1 MQRVADWGMPASST
15 PLSRRA
21 LWTRLLLYPGHT
33 LPTAAAPVLVGVG
46 LALHDGVF
54 VAGPA
59 LLFLLGS
66 WFVHVAGVFADN
78 HTLLR
83 RYPDL
88 PEHPELLAA
97 VASRT
102 LALDTL
108 ARAIVLCLAL
118 AALCAL
124 PLLWLSGPMVLVLAL
139 LGGVSGLG
147 YHWGPWP
154 YANRGLADPVFF
166 LMFGVVAVAATYGV
180 QAAALLPPGPWWQRW
195 PALPSLVWVVGL
207 PVGALVTCV
216 LVIDDIRD
224 RFWDAQ
230 KGWLT
235 PPVRW
240 GLAFSRAEFAALLV
254 LAYAAPLVALALGAG
269 LSSLLPLL
277 TAPLA
282 WRALRAVRRYDSTP
296 HLFPWTPRV
305 AKLGLV
311 YAALQALG
319 LALPAFI

>member
-1 MQRVADWGMPASST
+1 M
-15 PLSRRA
+15 
-21 LWTRLLLYPGHT
+21 LLYPGHT

-54 VAGPA
+54 AAGPA

-66 WFVHVAGVFADN
+66 WLVHVAGVFADN

-102 LALDTL
+102 LALSTL
-108 ARAIVLCLAL
+108 AMAIVLCLLLAGACAL
-118 AALCAL
+118 ALA
-124 PLLWLSGPMVLVLAL
+124 WLSGPVVLVLAL
-139 LGGVSGLG
+139 LGGVSALG

-154 YANRGLADPVFF
+154 YANRGLADPIFF

-180 QAAALLPPGPWWQRW
+180 QAAALLPAGPWWQRW
-195 PALPSLVWVVGL
+195 PTLPASAWTVGL

-224 RFWDAQ
+224 RYWDAQ

-235 PPVRW
+235 TPVRW
-240 GLAFSRAEFAALLV
+240 GLGISRVEFAALLA
-254 LAYAAPLVALALGAG
+254 LAYAAPLVALTLGGG

-282 WRALRAVRRYDSTP
+282 WRALRAVRLHDDTP
-296 HLFPWTPRV
+296 NLFPWTPRV
-305 AKLGLV
+305 ARLGLI
-311 YAALQALG
+311 YAALQAVG
-319 LALPAFI
+319 LTLPAFR